1 MAQPETELSAEAQID
16 LQKRARRRL
25 VGATALALLAAV
37 VLPMVMDHE
46 PKPQLQDIQIRIPSR
61 EKVEQPG
68 REEASFTSKI
78 LPSEPLPTP
87 LPPVE
92 VADIS
97 PAQTAVPAAQA
108 AVSAAPEEKPVP
120 VAVTKPA
127 PVVAKPLPAV
137 KPAPPPSEP
146 EWSVQLGAYK
156 DAANV
161 KQLLFKIKELGLP
174 AYTEPFDSPLG
185 ARTRVRAGPFA
196 SQEVAQQAQ
205 TRLKVISLNG
215 PVAKK

>member
-1 MAQPETELSAEAQID
+1 MAQPETEPSAEAQID

-61 EKVEQPG
+61 EKVEQTG
-68 REEASFTSKI
+68 HAEEEKSFASKI
-78 LPSEPLPTP
+78 LPIEPLPTP

-92 VADIS
+92 VVE
-97 PAQTAVPAAQA
+97 PAPAV
-108 AVSAAPEEKPVP
+108 
-120 VAVTKPA
+120 VTKPA
-127 PVVAKPLPAV
+127 PVVAKPAPV
-137 KPAPPPSEP
+137 EKPAPVAKPVPVTKPVPPPSEP
-146 EWSVQLGAYK
+146 EWVVQLGAYK

-161 KQLLFKIKELGLP
+161 KQLMAKIKELGLP
-174 AYTEPFDSPLG
+174 AYTEPFDSPQG

-196 SQEVAQQAQ
+196 SQEAALHAQ

-215 PVAKK
+215 PIAKK